1 MVMPHDIFAE
11 QSVLSVVFRNQELI
25 EVIAEK
31 LSRDDFYLAAHR
43 VIANAVFRMYS
54 QSKVIDKVTVS
65 EALGT
70 PEANFAIPY
79 IDELIQFAAS
89 SANIHGHIQRVL
101 DCSMRRKLITV
112 ANTIEA
118 SARTSSRDDIELV
131 LDKSEAL
138 LSGLK
143 HTETTDRLHDTHY
156 ILKQTIDRLEAL
168 SALQSG
174 DGVVGLRTGIIE
186 FDQLTSGLQ
195 GGQLIILA
203 ARPSMGKTTL
213 AMNIVEHVALND
225 PKPVLVFSLEMP
237 SEKLITRM
245 LASLSRVDLSKIQSG
260 QMEPGERERVISGA
274 EILHKRAQLYLDDS
288 SDLTPIEVRSRAR
301 RIAQKHDGLS
311 LIMIDY
317 LQLLRVPSK
326 SENRT
331 QEIADISRALKA
343 LAKELNVPVLALSQ
357 LNRTLESRQEK
368 RPINSDLRE
377 SGAIEQ
383 DADIIAFVYRDGYY
397 YEDTENPA
405 LSELIIGK
413 QRNGPLATIELIF
426 NGSISRFEN
435 KG

>member
-11 QSVLSVVFRNQELI
+11 QSVLSVVFRNQEFI

-31 LSRDDFYLAAHR
+31 LSKDDFYLAAHR
-43 VIANAVFRMYS
+43 VIANTVFRMYS
-54 QSKVIDKVTVS
+54 QSKIIDKVTVS
-65 EALGT
+65 EALET
-70 PEANFAIPY
+70 REEDFAIPY

-89 SANIHGHIQRVL
+89 SASIHGHIQRVL
-101 DCSMRRKLITV
+101 DCSMRRKLIAV

-118 SARTSSRDDIELV
+118 SARATSSDDIELL

-156 ILKQTIDRLEAL
+156 ILKQTIDRIEAL
-168 SALQSG
+168 SALKSS

-186 FDQLTSGLQ
+186 FDFITSGLQ

-237 SEKLITRM
+237 SEKLVTRM
-245 LASLSRVDLSKIQSG
+245 LASMSRVDLSSIQSG
-260 QMEPGERERVISGA
+260 QMEQGERERVISSA

-288 SDLTPIEVRSRAR
+288 SDLTPTDVRSRAR

-331 QEIADISRALKA
+331 QEIAEISRALKA
-343 LAKELNVPVLALSQ
+343 LAKEINVPIIALSQ
-357 LNRTLESRQEK
+357 LNRALESRQNK